1 MDARRFDSL
10 TKRWGTRLSRRDAVR
25 LGAGAML
32 GAAGLSAARVAAQQD
47 AASLAAGRFVSLAFY
62 PFDGDFDEAKTALKP
77 LIRLMQQQPGFITMS
92 FIEGDEAIYLVTAF
106 LDKTTSDTGMAA
118 LEEWIGASGQAVLA
132 GEPER
137 DSGAVF
143 LRSELPVGC
152 WCRIDDENACG
163 SDDLYC
169 CAAPDDDQGI
179 CLTVATI
186 CPGTQDEETE
196 DDEEDPTPTP
206 TPAPAA
212 TAATTATTASCT
224 SAGCD
229 CVAGSDTD
237 CDDGLTCC
245 GMDVLRGTGICMSG
259 CPCGSEGCDCVGSA
273 LNTCD
278 AGLICCAP
286 GAIGGQG
293 TCQSA
298 CTCTSEGCACTT
310 GVDGACDEGLSCC
323 GIGSTA
329 PGSIGACLTACATDS
344 PCPGAEGCECG
355 DVWKCNDGLI
365 CCGATVGGSGI
376 CAEEC

>member
-196 DDEEDPTPTP
+196 DDEEDPIRLRLPRRP
-206 TPAPAA
+206 QLPRPPRRPRAAPAQGA
-212 TAATTATTASCT
+212 IASPDRIRTAMTDSHA
-224 SAGCD
+224 AGWMC
-229 CVAGSDTD
+229 CVAPAFA
-237 CDDGLTCC
+237 CPAVRAAAR
-245 GMDVLRGTGICMSG
+245 DVIASVR
-259 CPCGSEGCDCVGSA
+259 P
-273 LNTCD
+273 
-278 AGLICCAP
+278 
-286 GAIGGQG
+286 
-293 TCQSA
+293 
-298 CTCTSEGCACTT
+298 
-310 GVDGACDEGLSCC
+310 
-323 GIGSTA
+323 
-329 PGSIGACLTACATDS
+329 
-344 PCPGAEGCECG
+344 
-355 DVWKCNDGLI
+355 
-365 CCGATVGGSGI
+365 
-376 CAEEC
+376 